1 MEIVKKQMT
10 LHHTVSIIGGFMAG
24 YTIINHSDI
33 LANAQTGNLIKLV
46 LSAFRGD
53 ILSIGFIVLLFLTY
67 SGGCVFY
74 AVFRRYSPLSMKIV
88 SLIATAL
95 AVCATGLLSLMGNG
109 YLAVVPIAFAMP
121 VQWNAYKK
129 AGGNS
134 SATIFSSNNV
144 RQAVML
150 TTVYVMDKD
159 KKALR
164 NARFYWVTLLCFHSG
179 VAAACLLSIFFAAQS
194 IWFCYLFI
202 GISVFA
208 YYRYESAKIRAFSDI

>member
-95 AVCATGLLSLMGNG
+95 AVCATGILSLMGNG

-179 VAAACLLSIFFAAQS
+179 VAAACLLSIFFAVQS

>member
-159 KKALR
+159 KKPSATHGFTGSR
-164 NARFYWVTLLCFHSG
+164 CSASTR
-179 VAAACLLSIFFAAQS
+179 
-194 IWFCYLFI
+194 
-202 GISVFA
+202 
-208 YYRYESAKIRAFSDI
+208 ESRRLVC

>member
-144 RQAVML
+144 RQAGML

>member
-179 VAAACLLSIFFAAQS
+179 VAAACLLSIFFFFHC

>member
-10 LHHTVSIIGGFMAG
+10 LHHTVSVIGGFMAG

-33 LANAQTGNLIKLV
+33 LANAQTGNLIRLV
-46 LSAFRGD
+46 LSAFKGD
-53 ILSIGFIVLLFLTY
+53 LISIGYIVLLFLTY
-67 SGGCVFY
+67 SGACVFY
-74 AVFRRYSPLSMKIV
+74 AVFRRRSRLSMKIV
-88 SLIATAL
+88 SLIVTAL
-95 AVCATGLLSLMGNG
+95 AIIAVGLLSTAGSG
-109 YLAVVPIAFAMP
+109 YLSVVPIAFAMP

-150 TTVYVMDKD
+150 TTTYVMDRE
-159 KKALR
+159 KKTLR
-164 NARFYWVTLLCFHSG
+164 NARFYWVTLLCFHIG

-194 IWFCYLFI
+194 IWFCFLLI

-208 YYRYESAKIRAFSDI
+208 YYRYESAKIRAFGDI

>member
-10 LHHTVSIIGGFMAG
+10 LHHTVSVIGGFMAG

-33 LANAQTGNLIKLV
+33 LANAQTGNLIRLV
-46 LSAFRGD
+46 LSAFEGNL
-53 ILSIGFIVLLFLTY
+53 LSIGYIVLLFLTY
-67 SGGCVFY
+67 AASCVFY
-74 AVFRRYSPLSMKIV
+74 TVFRRYSPLSMKIV
-88 SLIATAL
+88 SLIVTAL
-95 AVCATGLLSLMGNG
+95 AICATGILSLTGNS
-109 YLAVVPIAFAMP
+109 YLSVVPIAFAMP

-150 TTVYVMDKD
+150 STTYVMDRD

-164 NARFYWVTLLCFHSG
+164 NAKFYWATLLCFHTG

-194 IWFCYLFI
+194 IWFCFVLI
-202 GISVFA
+202 GISVIA
-208 YYRYESAKIRAFSDI
+208 YYRYESAKIKAFSDI

>member
-1 MEIVKKQMT
+1 MEIVKKQIT